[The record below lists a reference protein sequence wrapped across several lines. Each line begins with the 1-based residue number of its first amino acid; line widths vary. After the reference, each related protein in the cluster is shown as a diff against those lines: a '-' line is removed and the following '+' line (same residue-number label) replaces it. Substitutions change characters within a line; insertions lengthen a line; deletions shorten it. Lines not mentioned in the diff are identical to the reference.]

1 VRHYEPGGQLIA
13 TDGESMCSINH
24 VSIRLTMDG
33 KQQKSRVKAHNKID
47 EGFIRISSLLTYF
60 EVLFEEACVPIQ
72 GSTKVWVR
80 RRRRAASCRCNE

>member
-1 VRHYEPGGQLIA
+1 MRHYEPGGQLIA

-47 EGFIRISSLLTYF
+47 EGFIIGDRSR
-60 EVLFEEACVPIQ
+60 EKKEKM
-72 GSTKVWVR
+72 KVRLV
-80 RRRRAASCRCNE
+80 